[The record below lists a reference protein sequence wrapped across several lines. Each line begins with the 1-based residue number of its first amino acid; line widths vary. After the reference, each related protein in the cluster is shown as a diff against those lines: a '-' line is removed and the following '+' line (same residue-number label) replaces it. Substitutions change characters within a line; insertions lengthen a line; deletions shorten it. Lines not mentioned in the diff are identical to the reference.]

1 MICRYRPAYFF
12 TDIAE
17 IGEKFDFPKYKNQN
31 FSDTEKE
38 NLKIFWCENCR
49 AKTVFKK
56 KYIYFPKYS
65 PPSIDKKF

>member
-1 MICRYRPAYFF
+1 MCLHIFKTKNF
-12 TDIAE
+12 LMW
-17 IGEKFDFPKYKNQN
+17 KKNQN

-49 AKTVFKK
+49 AKSVFKK

>member
-1 MICRYRPAYFF
+1 MCLRVFK
-12 TDIAE
+12 TKKLLVWE
-17 IGEKFDFPKYKNQN
+17 KNQN

-38 NLKIFWCENCR
+38 NLKIFWCESCR

>member
-1 MICRYRPAYFF
+1 MW
-12 TDIAE
+12 E
-17 IGEKFDFPKYKNQN
+17 KNQN

-49 AKTVFKK
+49 AKSVFKK